1 MGAAMKITV
10 RYFALLRELMGRES
24 EVLLWDDA
32 EPTVERLRGHLADRA
47 PARAEL
53 LRGGTL
59 LVAVNREYA
68 AANTGLRDG
77 DEVALFPPVSGG

>member
-1 MGAAMKITV
+1 MRITV
-10 RYFALLRELMGRES
+10 RYFALLRERMGRES
-24 EVLLWDDA
+24 EVLCWDDA
-32 EPTVERLRGHLADRA
+32 EPTVGRLRGYLADRA
-47 PARAEL
+47 PALAEL

-68 AANTGLRDG
+68 AADTVLGDG